1 MTYKSEMYR
10 CLFSIM
16 KGRQSVASVA
26 LLLLLC
32 SCRQTTLQSH
42 TPAKSLSDRQ
52 VAVLN
57 ELRDEINLTY
67 GFVDGGPRIN
77 RGPCGR
83 FARIFHEQW
92 NARFKEKINIVFVM
106 MPDIPDGVGCDHVLV
121 KLPDGSYYDGGG
133 GVMSGATLLRQFGPG
148 RRIEE
153 MLEFDL
159 ALLDKRSYGLGRS
172 YGLCPNYSDETT
184 TKIVAR
190 HLDRLPK
197 D

>member
-1 MTYKSEMYR
+1 MKRSEA
-10 CLFSIM
+10 
-16 KGRQSVASVA
+16 VASARQLVTLAA

-32 SCRQTTLQSH
+32 SCRQATLQSQ
-42 TPAKSLSDRQ
+42 TSAKPLTDRQ

-67 GFVDGGPRIN
+67 GFVDGWPRIN

-83 FARIFHEQW
+83 FAKIFHEQW
-92 NARFKEKINIVFVM
+92 NARFKDRINIVFVM

-133 GVMSGATLLRQFGPG
+133 GVMPGATLLRQFGPG

-153 MLEFDL
+153 MVEFDL

-172 YGLCPNYSDETT
+172 YGLCPNYTDETT
-184 TKIVAR
+184 TKIVANY
-190 HLDRLPK
+190 LDILPK

>member
-1 MTYKSEMYR
+1 
-10 CLFSIM
+10 M
-16 KGRQSVASVA
+16 KQYEAVARARQVLMSVV
-26 LLLLLC
+26 LILMLC
-32 SCRQTTLQSH
+32 SCGRTTLQSH
-42 TPAKSLSDRQ
+42 TSAKPLTDRQ
-52 VAVLN
+52 VVVLN
-57 ELRDEINLTY
+57 ELRDEINSIY
-67 GFVDGGPRIN
+67 GFVDGSPRIN

-83 FARIFHEQW
+83 FARIFHEEW

-153 MLEFDL
+153 MEPFDL

-184 TKIVAR
+184 TKIVASY
-190 HLDRLPK
+190 LDMLPK

>member
-1 MTYKSEMYR
+1 
-10 CLFSIM
+10 M
-16 KGRQSVASVA
+16 KRREAVGPARQLVTSVA

-32 SCRQTTLQSH
+32 SCRQATLQSH
-42 TPAKSLSDRQ
+42 APTKLLSDRQ

-57 ELRDEINLTY
+57 ELRNEINLTY
-67 GFVDGGPRIN
+67 GFVDGWPRIN

-83 FARIFHEQW
+83 FAKIFHEQW

-133 GVMSGATLLRQFGPG
+133 GVMSGATLLRQFGAG

-153 MLEFDL
+153 MVEFDL

-184 TKIVAR
+184 RKIVAR
-190 HLDRLPK
+190 HLGMLPK
-197 D
+197 G